1 MLSCR
6 ELTRRLASDELAE
19 AGWWANLGAGLH
31 LAMCRHCRRYRAQ
44 LRALGPAARRAF
56 GAEAADKKKQ
66 AELESK
72 ILDRLR

>member
-1 MLSCR
+1 MGGVEEDA
-6 ELTRRLASDELAE
+6 ELQGANA
-19 AGWWANLGAGLH
+19 AANLGAGLH

-56 GAEAADKKKQ
+56 GGEDLDEEKLV
-66 AELESK
+66 ELERK